1 MILKADEK
9 HMAVERRPVLFG
21 EMQLGFRIAQR
32 FGMLAASG
40 HEIVVIE
47 DAVVFIRDQ
56 FPDDGHVLC
65 GGHLHQILRR
75 VMQSP
80 AVVHVNVHTAAVP
93 ALSSH
98 MTHAREIER
107 QTRDLVRSNGYLT
120 CCRPVFK
127 AFHRF
132 DPHRTGGGPKR
143 GSA

>member
-1 MILKADEK
+1 MPIPRRTILF
-9 HMAVERRPVLFG
+9 VEIEQSILRRVRVKLSSKKLII
-21 EMQLGFRIAQR
+21 Q
-32 FGMLAASG
+32 
-40 HEIVVIE
+40 